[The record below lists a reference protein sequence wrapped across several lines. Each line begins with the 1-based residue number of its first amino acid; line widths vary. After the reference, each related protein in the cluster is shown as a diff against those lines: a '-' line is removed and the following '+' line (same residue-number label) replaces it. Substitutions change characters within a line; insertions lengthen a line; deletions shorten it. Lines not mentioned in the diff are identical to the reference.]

1 MTAKDYMWNLFQPIA
16 EQFPIYVM
24 EMTEDVGSTPQ
35 NYILLRPGIT
45 DVPAMH
51 GDGTTLFRRYDC
63 DVIAVCSGN
72 YSGSQMEQMEA
83 VICGILDSANIS
95 YKRYFVKSGSD
106 SVNATYTF
114 VYYGD

>member
-24 EMTEDVGSTPQ
+24 EMTEDVGSAPQ

-45 DVPAMH
+45 DVPALH

-63 DVIAVCSGN
+63 DVMAVCSGN
-72 YSGSQMEQMEA
+72 YSGSQLDQMEA
-83 VICGILDSANIS
+83 AIQNILNGAKIS
-95 YKRYFVKSGSD
+95 FNRYFVKNGSD